1 MQKSEQR
8 MKAIC
13 EYIEE
18 YQFEYHRTPT
28 MDLIAE
34 AVGTVKSNVYKY
46 LGEMEQRGMID
57 RNGRNIIV
65 HSKVHSSPKLNR
77 VPILGNVSCGALEY
91 AEENFEEYVPLPAA
105 LFGEGQF
112 FILRASGNSMIEAGI
127 EPGDLVVVRKQA
139 TADDGDI
146 IVALVDSETTLKRFF
161 PGCRSKMRS
170 TAPGKQVHGGYFCE
184 ELLYTR
190 SCTAC
195 DKGLVD
201 SQYWNKGVQRCWKIG
216 RFTPGIAR
224 TAKKKLRG

>member
-77 VPILGNVSCGALEY
+77 VPTLRNTFLSLRLSLVKDSSS
-91 AEENFEEYVPLPAA
+91 FFVPAA
-105 LFGEGQF
+105 
-112 FILRASGNSMIEAGI
+112 
-127 EPGDLVVVRKQA
+127 
-139 TADDGDI
+139 
-146 IVALVDSETTLKRFF
+146 
-161 PGCRSKMRS
+161 
-170 TAPGKQVHGGYFCE
+170 
-184 ELLYTR
+184 
-190 SCTAC
+190 
-195 DKGLVD
+195 
-201 SQYWNKGVQRCWKIG
+201 
-216 RFTPGIAR
+216 TP
-224 TAKKKLRG
+224 

>member
-139 TADDGDI
+139 TADDGDTAEYQPSRRI
-146 IVALVDSETTLKRFF
+146 S
-161 PGCRSKMRS
+161 S
-170 TAPGKQVHGGYFCE
+170 TATMFSAEPIPIKSTENPDGRWSASTP
-184 ELLYTR
+184 TR
-190 SCTAC
+190 ASPAQASKSVMTST
-195 DKGLVD
+195 G
-201 SQYWNKGVQRCWKIG
+201 
-216 RFTPGIAR
+216 
-224 TAKKKLRG
+224 